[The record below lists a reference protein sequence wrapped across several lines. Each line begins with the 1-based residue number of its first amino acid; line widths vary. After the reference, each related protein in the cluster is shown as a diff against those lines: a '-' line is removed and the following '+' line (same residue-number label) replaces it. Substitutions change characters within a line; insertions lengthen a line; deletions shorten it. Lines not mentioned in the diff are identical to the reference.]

1 MPEATLTAALHER
14 VKRWIAEDPDPETR
28 AELRALLE
36 QGADEELA
44 ERFARGLSFG
54 TAGLRGR
61 LGGGPSRMNVATVR
75 RASAG
80 LARYLL
86 ESVEGSAGAGVVVG
100 HDARHGSER
109 FAHEAAAVF
118 SGAGLETHRLP
129 SFSPTPLLAF
139 AVRELGCAA
148 GVMITAS
155 HNPPQDN
162 GYKVYLGDGAQ
173 IAPPVDE
180 HISAHID
187 RVGSPAELPLGGGG
201 RATGDEIAE
210 AYLDA
215 ILAAL
220 PDTSPR
226 ELRFTYT
233 PLHGVGAHLCLEALE
248 RAGFPAAHVVAAQ
261 AEPDP
266 DFPTVE
272 RPNPEEPG
280 TLDLGLAEAAEHGA
294 DILLVN
300 DPDADRLAVAL
311 PDPEEGWRRLHGDEI
326 GALLADFLLEHSPAP
341 ERALLVTTVA
351 SSMLLARMAAAA
363 GARYE
368 ETLTG
373 FKWIMNALA
382 KAPDHR
388 LLLGYEEALGYAVS
402 DVVRDK
408 DGISAA
414 LVMAQ
419 LAAAEKAAGRSPL
432 DRLEDI
438 ARRFGAHATD
448 QITLELE
455 GPGGVERMQSITA
468 ELRARPPRELLG
480 RPVDCVDDV
489 ATGLRR
495 CRNGREEPLELPRAD
510 VLVLRGDGVRVVVR
524 PSGTEPKLKAYLE
537 VVAGDMPEARRG
549 IERLRTELMKLL
561 SGPLDPRDT

>member
-1 MPEATLTAALHER
+1 MRRPWCSPAPA
-14 VKRWIAEDPDPETR
+14 
-28 AELRALLE
+28 
-36 QGADEELA
+36 
-44 ERFARGLSFG
+44 
-54 TAGLRGR
+54 
-61 LGGGPSRMNVATVR
+61 SRPIGSQR
-75 RASAG
+75 SA
-80 LARYLL
+80 
-86 ESVEGSAGAGVVVG
+86 
-100 HDARHGSER
+100 
-109 FAHEAAAVF
+109 
-118 SGAGLETHRLP
+118 
-129 SFSPTPLLAF
+129 PTPLLAF

-180 HISAHID
+180 RISAHID

-220 PDTSPR
+220 PDSSPR

-326 GALLADFLLEHSPAP
+326 GSTARRLPARAPPGSGARPAGDDGGLLD
-341 ERALLVTTVA
+341 
-351 SSMLLARMAAAA
+351 AAGAHGRRRR

-402 DVVRDK
+402 
-408 DGISAA
+408 
-414 LVMAQ
+414 
-419 LAAAEKAAGRSPL
+419 
-432 DRLEDI
+432 
-438 ARRFGAHATD
+438 
-448 QITLELE
+448 
-455 GPGGVERMQSITA
+455 
-468 ELRARPPRELLG
+468 
-480 RPVDCVDDV
+480 
-489 ATGLRR
+489 
-495 CRNGREEPLELPRAD
+495 
-510 VLVLRGDGVRVVVR
+510 
-524 PSGTEPKLKAYLE
+524 
-537 VVAGDMPEARRG
+537 RRG
-549 IERLRTELMKLL
+549 A
-561 SGPLDPRDT
+561 